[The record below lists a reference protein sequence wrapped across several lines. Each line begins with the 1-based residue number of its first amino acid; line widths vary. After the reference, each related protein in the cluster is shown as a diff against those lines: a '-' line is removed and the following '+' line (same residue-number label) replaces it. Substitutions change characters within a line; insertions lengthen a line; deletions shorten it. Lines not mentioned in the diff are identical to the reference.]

1 MHGLIM
7 TAMAPPTCAKCVVN
21 LTLHAHAKELHGVL
35 HSKMQ
40 LNGLQ
45 LVNQKIALKKLNN
58 HTDHI
63 NIFKV
68 PASLPRDDLHVT
80 TTYIGVEKQATPE
93 VVEIV
98 ETPSSFDIK
107 VQWDAQ
113 HFTLKLLKG
122 DTVPSTRNDAHESHD
137 TTTAAPVDHS
147 DIMQW
152 CSRVQSTGQ
161 RAVDLER
168 AETIVTHG
176 DIGVLNA
183 AAGTA
188 TPSLQGMQ
196 AMSPGSALKQF
207 CLLDA
212 IYMAAQ
218 RQTQAATKQEW
229 TVYGF
234 ETLLDVSKCQCSQ
247 LDMHTVKQVKTCL
260 AKASNGLE
268 QAMLIAPSDD
278 RRIQT
283 SQQSPEY
290 HPLFLLQQSSGLY
303 EAEKRAA
310 QIDDLQ
316 KTRHRLTHA
325 LAAWHTNKHKNSRA
339 GGSYSSHFSYSN
351 TSNPMSVRYTRQL
364 YNAMLACDSAIRMQI
379 YAGLGIESSPTVAE
393 RHHNVYRAAF
403 ARAQQKQDHA
413 HLELKTPQVSFL
425 ETTFGD
431 IFRCLPQDVAPN
443 THPSTL
449 KLHALEVR
457 IVCANYILA
466 CMRLQ
471 QARDNTL
478 ASGYALATH
487 FNYTY
492 SNRNRAL
499 LQAQHATARNICM
512 HVNVPVARKHAA
524 LWLQRIL
531 QLDCEHKLIHRKI
544 MQTCMSRMHEA
555 LHCDNTDESNTDFQK
570 VYQLFAPAAQPIA
583 ALVLFGQERP
593 AVFAFMANHEFALY
607 NHEAKAKMTLDLLCE
622 PLP

>member
-1 MHGLIM
+1 M
-7 TAMAPPTCAKCVVN
+7 TTMAPPNDVKCVVS
-21 LTLHAHAKELHGVL
+21 LTMHAHAKELHGVL

-45 LVNQKIALKKLNN
+45 VVNQKIALNN
-58 HTDHI
+58 HSEHVS
-63 NIFKV
+63 IFKV
-68 PASLPRDDLHVT
+68 PATLPRDKLHVT
-80 TTYIGVEKQATPE
+80 TTYIGFTTQALPE
-93 VVEIV
+93 VV
-98 ETPSSFDIK
+98 ETPSSFDIR

-113 HFTLKLLKG
+113 HFTLKLQKS
-122 DTVPSTRNDAHESHD
+122 DTVPKTRNDSHEFS
-137 TTTAAPVDHS
+137 TAAPSDHS
-147 DIMQW
+147 HIMQW

-176 DIGVLNA
+176 DSANFADRGVGA
-183 AAGTA
+183 
-188 TPSLQGMQ
+188 GMQ
-196 AMSPGSALKQF
+196 VISPGSAFKQF
-207 CLLDA
+207 CLLDS

-218 RQTQAATKQEW
+218 RQTQAATMQEW
-229 TVYGF
+229 TTYGF
-234 ETLLDVSKCQCSQ
+234 GSLLDVSKCQCSEI
-247 LDMHTVKQVKTCL
+247 DMHTVKQVKSCIDKASSGL
-260 AKASNGLE
+260 AKSMCMFPGNETRPLN
-268 QAMLIAPSDD
+268 
-278 RRIQT
+278 
-283 SQQSPEY
+283 SQED
-290 HPLFLLQQSSGLY
+290 HPLFLLQQSSGLH
-303 EAEKRAA
+303 EADKRAA

-325 LAAWHTNKHKNSRA
+325 LAAWHTNKHKISRA
-339 GGSYSSHFSYSN
+339 VGTHSN
-351 TSNPMSVRYTRQL
+351 MTNPMSVRYTRQL
-364 YNAMLACDSAIRMQI
+364 YNAMLACDSAMRMQI

-403 ARAQQKQDHA
+403 ARAQQKQEHE
-413 HLELKTPQVSFL
+413 HLELKAPQVSFI

-431 IFRCLPQDVAPN
+431 IFRCLPKDVAPN
-443 THPSTL
+443 QNPSTL

-466 CMRLQ
+466 SMRSR
-471 QARDNTL
+471 QARDNTS

-499 LQAQHATARNICM
+499 LHAQHATARDICM

-531 QLDCEHKLIHRKI
+531 QLDCEHKLIHRKV
-544 MQTCMSRMHEA
+544 MQTCMSRMREA
-555 LHCDNTDESNTDFQK
+555 LHCDNTDESNAEFQN

-583 ALVLFGQERP
+583 ALVLFGHEMP
-593 AVFAFMANHEFALY
+593 AVFAFMANHEFSLY

-622 PLP
+622 PLA

>member
-1 MHGLIM
+1 M
-7 TAMAPPTCAKCVVN
+7 TTMAPPNCVKCVVN

-40 LNGLQ
+40 LHGLQ
-45 LVNQKIALKKLNN
+45 LVNQKIALNN
-58 HTDHI
+58 HSEHV

-68 PASLPRDDLHVT
+68 PVTLLQDNLHVT
-80 TTYIGVEKQATPE
+80 TTYIGFETQASPE
-93 VVEIV
+93 VV

-107 VQWDAQ
+107 VQWNAQ
-113 HFTLKLLKG
+113 HFTLKLLKS
-122 DTVPSTRNDAHESHD
+122 DTVPNTRNYSHD
-137 TTTAAPVDHS
+137 SRESSTAASADHS
-147 DIMQW
+147 HIMQW
-152 CSRVQSTGQ
+152 CSRLQSTGQ

-176 DIGVLNA
+176 DITDDSVRA
-183 AAGTA
+183 
-188 TPSLQGMQ
+188 GMQ
-196 AMSPGSALKQF
+196 AMSPASAFKQL
-207 CLLDA
+207 CLLDS

-229 TVYGF
+229 TTYGF
-234 ETLLDVSKCQCSQ
+234 GSLLDVSKCQC
-247 LDMHTVKQVKTCL
+247 LEIDMHTVEQVKSCIDKASSGL
-260 AKASNGLE
+260 AKSMCMFPGNE
-268 QAMLIAPSDD
+268 T
-278 RRIQT
+278 RRLN
-283 SQQSPEY
+283 SQEE
-290 HPLFLLQQSSGLY
+290 HPLFLLQQCSGLH

-325 LAAWHTNKHKNSRA
+325 LAAWHTNKRKISQAVGTH
-339 GGSYSSHFSYSN
+339 SN
-351 TSNPMSVRYTRQL
+351 MTNPMSVRYTRQL
-364 YNAMLACDSAIRMQI
+364 YNAMLACDSAMRMQI

-403 ARAQQKQDHA
+403 ARAQQKQEHA
-413 HLELKTPQVSFL
+413 HLELKAPQVSFI

-431 IFRCLPQDVAPN
+431 IFRCLPKDVATN
-443 THPSTL
+443 EHPSTL

-466 CMRLQ
+466 NMRSR

-499 LQAQHATARNICM
+499 LHAQHATARDICM

-531 QLDCEHKLIHRKI
+531 QLDCEHKLIHRKV
-544 MQTCMSRMHEA
+544 MQTCMSRMHKA
-555 LHCDNTDESNTDFQK
+555 LHGDNTDESNAEFQQ

-583 ALVLFGQERP
+583 ALVLFGHERP

-622 PLP
+622 PLA